1 MCARAG
7 SAASL
12 WPCSTSTVTAPRASL
27 RRTTLCVLW
36 STRSPTACRASSWT
50 FTWTLAPSSTFI
62 RPEGRTNSRPA
73 PLPLPP
79 ERGEGSHYPGLLHLG
94 LVPEFSPGLEGVVA
108 AETAVS
114 EVDGANGRLIYRGGY
129 LIEDLAPVAS
139 YEEVAY
145 LLWHG
150 ELPTKAQLDGLRNQM
165 AHARNLNDPARGA
178 LEATDPTTNPMDIL
192 RTVVSA
198 QGSHQTLPNPTLE
211 EAVALTSVFPTI
223 VAAAHRRSQGKDL
236 VLPRD
241 DLGHAANL
249 LWMMD
254 GKEPSADRTR
264 WLESYLVLLADHG
277 LNASTFAARVIAST
291 GSDLTSCVVGAIGA
305 LKGPAHGGATFAAS
319 TMPDKIGPAD
329 NADRWMHE
337 AHARHERFAG
347 FGHRVY
353 RTYDP
358 RAKILREMSK
368 TAAPDLHRT
377 AARTEEVALR
387 ILHEAHPERP
397 NATNVDFW
405 AAVVLTGAGIPKE
418 LFTCI
423 FATSRV
429 VGWTAHVLEAL
440 QDLRIIRPASVWI
453 GPEPGHKPLPLAK
466 R

>member
-1 MCARAG
+1 M
-7 SAASL
+7 
-12 WPCSTSTVTAPRASL
+12 
-27 RRTTLCVLW
+27 
-36 STRSPTACRASSWT
+36 
-50 FTWTLAPSSTFI
+50 
-62 RPEGRTNSRPA
+62 
-73 PLPLPP
+73 
-79 ERGEGSHYPGLLHLG
+79 
-94 LVPEFSPGLEGVVA
+94 PEFSPGLEGVVA

-129 LIEDLAPVAS
+129 LIEDLAPIAS
-139 YEEVAY
+139 FEEVAY

-150 ELPTKAQLDGLRNQM
+150 ELPTTTELDALRFQM
-165 AHARNLNDPARGA
+165 ASARHLNAAARGA
-178 LEATDPTTNPMDIL
+178 LEAGDRATNPMDIL

-198 QGSHQTLPNPTLE
+198 QGASKTLTKPTLE
-211 EAVALTSVFPTI
+211 EAVALTAVFPTI
-223 VAAAHRRSQGKDL
+223 VAAAYRRSQRKD
-236 VLPRD
+236 VVEPRD

-254 GKEPSADRTR
+254 GTEPSPDRTR

-277 LNASTFAARVIAST
+277 LNASTFTARVIGST

-305 LKGPAHGGATFAAS
+305 LKGPAHGGATFAVR
-319 TMPDKIGPAD
+319 TMLDKIGSAD
-329 NADRWMHE
+329 NAEKWLID
-337 AHARHERFAG
+337 AHGRKERFAG

-358 RAKILREMSK
+358 RATIFRETAK
-368 TAAPDLHRT
+368 TAAPELHRT

-397 NATNVDFW
+397 NATNVDYW
-405 AAVVLTGAGIPKE
+405 AAVVLTGADIPKE
-418 LFTCI
+418 LFTCL

-429 VGWTAHVLEAL
+429 AGWTAHVLEAL

-453 GPEPGHKPLPLAK
+453 GPEPGKKPLALAK